1 MSGIQGRFSA
11 LFEDRYKILT
21 HFEAPFVGRIM
32 IARVSLERGYTL
44 PYSLQCIVY
53 YFSLQRCYGM
63 GSL

>member
-44 PYSLQCIVY
+44 PYSLQCIV
-53 YFSLQRCYGM
+53 F
-63 GSL
+63 